1 MRRRGLL
8 AASAALPLPA
18 LPVPALAQAWPTRTI
33 TLLVASP
40 AGGGTDFA
48 ARLIAEP
55 LGQRLGQSVVV
66 ENRPGGNGAV
76 GMLAAIRARPDG
88 HTLLVAYSGT
98 LTGKP
103 AVEGVADYD
112 PARDLLPIAQI
123 TNSPQA
129 MVVHPG
135 VPAGDLRAFVAY
147 AKTRPG
153 QLNYGS
159 SGNGSLHHLGCELL
173 KLRTGIDIVHIPY
186 RGTGETVTDLLAGRL
201 HFYMNSPPPLLA
213 FCRDGRLRPVA
224 TTGAA
229 RHRALPETPTLI
241 EQGFEPIPIDSWF
254 PLMAPVGTPPAVIE
268 RLQTELRA
276 VLADPGV
283 QRRAEEAGTFAD
295 FAPAGAVAER
305 QAEETAAWTD
315 VVKRVG
321 IKPD

>member
-1 MRRRGLL
+1 MRRRALL
-8 AASAALPLPA
+8 VAAALPAPA
-18 LPVPALAQAWPTRTI
+18 FAQAWPARSI

-55 LGQRLGQSVVV
+55 LGQPVVV

-88 HTLLVAYSGT
+88 HTLIVAYSGT

-112 PARDLLPIAQI
+112 PGRDLLPVAQI
-123 TNSPQA
+123 TNSPQV

-135 VPAGDLRAFVAY
+135 VPAADLREFVAY
-147 AKTRPG
+147 AKARPG

-173 KLRTGIDIVHIPY
+173 KLRTGIDIVHVPY

-229 RHRALPETPTLI
+229 RHRALPDTPTLV

-254 PLMAPVGTPPAVIE
+254 PLMAPVGTPPEVTA
-268 RLQTELRA
+268 RLQTALRA
-276 VLADPGV
+276 VLEEPV
-283 QRRAEEAGTFAD
+283 VRRRAEEAGTFAD
-295 FAPAGAVAER
+295 FAPAEAVAAR
-305 QAEETAAWTD
+305 QAQETAAWTD

>member
-1 MRRRGLL
+1 MRRRPLL
-8 AASAALPLPA
+8 AAPLLLPA
-18 LPVPALAQAWPTRTI
+18 AARAQAWPTRPV
-33 TLLVASP
+33 TLIVASP

-55 LGQRLGQSVVV
+55 LGQRLGQSVIV
-66 ENRPGGNGAV
+66 ENRPGGNGAI

-88 HTLLVAYSGT
+88 HTLLVGYSGT

-112 PARDLLPIAQI
+112 PGADLLPVAQI

-129 MVVHPG
+129 MMVHPS
-135 VPAGDLRAFVAY
+135 VPATTLTEFVAY

-173 KLRTGIDIVHIPY
+173 KLRTGIDLVHVPY
-186 RGTGETVTDLLAGRL
+186 RGTGETITDLLAGRL
-201 HFYMNSPPPLLA
+201 HFYMNSPPPVLG
-213 FCRDGRLRPVA
+213 FFKDGRLRPIA
-224 TTGAA
+224 TTGTE
-229 RHRALPETPTLI
+229 RHRALPAVPTLA

-254 PLMAPVGTPPAVIE
+254 PLLAPLKTPQAIVA
-268 RLQTELRA
+268 RLEVELRTI
-276 VLADPGV
+276 LADAAV
-283 QRRAEEAGTFAD
+283 QRRAEEAGTFAA
-295 FAPAGAVAER
+295 FADAGFVGTRMAA
-305 QAEETAAWTD
+305 ETAAWTD

-321 IKPD
+321 IRPD

>member
-1 MRRRGLL
+1 MRRRALL
-8 AASAALPLPA
+8 AAAALPA
-18 LPVPALAQAWPTRTI
+18 PALAQAWPARSI

-55 LGQRLGQSVVV
+55 LGQRLGQPVVV

-88 HTLLVAYSGT
+88 HTLIVAYSGT

-112 PARDLLPIAQI
+112 PARDLLAVAQI
-123 TNSPQA
+123 TNSPQV

-135 VPAGDLRAFVAY
+135 VPAADLREFVAY
-147 AKTRPG
+147 AKARPG

-173 KLRTGIDIVHIPY
+173 KLRTGIDIVHVPY

-229 RHRALPETPTLI
+229 RHRALPDTPTLV
-241 EQGFEPIPIDSWF
+241 EQGFAPIPIDSWF
-254 PLMAPVGTPPAVIE
+254 PLMAPLGTPAPVLA
-268 RLQTELRA
+268 RLQAEVQA
-276 VLADPGV
+276 VLADPTI

-295 FAPAGAVAER
+295 FAPAEAVAAR
-305 QAEETAAWTD
+305 QAQETAAWTD